1 MFYDQFHRLCQAKGV
16 TPTQVARDLGLRQ
29 STVSMWK
36 KQGTTP
42 KYDTLRKLAD
52 YFSVNVDDLLVE
64 NWGIKAGGK
73 IKAGGGIKSRYGIEA
88 GGGIET
94 GGPIEVGPVVYG
106 ESDYSIRVHVSPEQR
121 EYGELMKKCADG
133 TITDAEL
140 RRLSELRAKQPPLE
154 ESLKRL
160 TGTLE
165 RMKEYLAPLNDV
177 GQMKVIRYAE
187 DYAKDL
193 AKVPEYRTETAPQSP
208 PAPQEGKDTTPPSDV
223 PETPLEGE

>member
-1 MFYDQFHRLCQAKGV
+1 MFYDQFHRLCMAKGV

-52 YFSVNVDDLLVE
+52 YFRVDVDDLLVE

-94 GGPIEVGPVVYG
+94 GGPVEVGPGVYG
-106 ESDYSIRVHVSPEQR
+106 ESDHSIRVHISPEQR
-121 EYGELMKKCADG
+121 EYGELMKKYADG
-133 TITDAEL
+133 TITDAEF
-140 RRLSELRAKQPPLE
+140 RRLGELRAKQPPIE
-154 ESLKRL
+154 ESLEKL
-160 TGTLE
+160 TATLE
-165 RMKEYLAPLNDV
+165 RMKEYLAPLNYA
-177 GQMKVIRYAE
+177 GQQKVVKQAEVYAR
-187 DYAKDL
+187 DL
-193 AKVPEYRTETAPQSP
+193 AKIPEYRAETAPQSP
-208 PAPQEGKDTTPPSDV
+208 LPPQVGKDTTPPAP
-223 PETPLEGE
+223 PETPPEGE